1 MSGTDEIPDDNA
13 LAAEFVLRL
22 MSDED
27 RRSFAARVASEPAL
41 AALVRA
47 WEADLSELAEEVA
60 EVAPP
65 ARLKRAI
72 TVRLFPQARARG
84 GAFWRRVWAGV
95 AVAALVGAL
104 VLVQVQQPA
113 EPLFVAEVTAEDRG
127 LVLRAAYTRDGLV
140 VDRLTG
146 EVQAGRTQELWV
158 IAEGAA
164 PVSLGLLESGS
175 RSRIAVPADL
185 ELVLS
190 GATLAVSDEPP
201 GGSPTGQP
209 TGAVLAAG
217 VFVSR

>member
-1 MSGTDEIPDDNA
+1 MSGTDETPDDNA

-27 RRSFAARVASEPAL
+27 HRDFAARMTSEPAL
-41 AALVRA
+41 VALVQA
-47 WEADLSELAEEVA
+47 WEADLSELAEEVPEA
-60 EVAPP
+60 APP

-72 TVRLFPQARARG
+72 ESRLFPQVRARG
-84 GAFWRRVWAGV
+84 VSLWRRVWAGMV
-95 AVAALVGAL
+95 VAALVGAL

-113 EPLFVAEVTAEDRG
+113 EPLFVAELAAEDRG
-127 LVLRAAYTRDGLV
+127 LVLRAAYSQEGLV

-146 EVQAGRTQELWV
+146 DVQAGRAQELWL
-158 IAEGAA
+158 ISEGSA
-164 PVSLGLLESGS
+164 PESLGLLESGS
-175 RSRIAVPADL
+175 RSRIAVPSDL
-185 ELVLS
+185 EPVLS